1 MASLEQ
7 MHEAWDRYAGAYDQ
21 AFTPIAMKVAEEA
34 LRIAGVGAGVRLLDI
49 AAGGGALS
57 IPAARLGADVLAT
70 DFSPAM
76 VELIKL
82 KAQQQG
88 LPNLLARIMDG
99 TALDLDNDT
108 FDVTCS
114 QLGVVLFPDRR
125 KGLSEMARVTRPGG
139 KGVMVVFGPPQR
151 VQFVSLFFQALRAAV
166 PNFTPPQSSPL
177 FSLQNPDDLRREM
190 EEAGFR
196 DVQVE
201 TLDHSLEVQ
210 SADHLW
216 TTMLSSA
223 PAIVGLLRQFT
234 EEQQTTARRA
244 LGDLLR
250 TQFGGGP
257 AKLAVETHVGVG
269 MK

>member
-7 MHEAWDRYAGAYDQ
+7 THEAWDRFAGAYDQ
-21 AFTPIAMKVAEEA
+21 TFTPIAMVVAGEA
-34 LRIAGVGAGVRLLDI
+34 LRIAGVVAGDRLLDI

-88 LPNLLARIMDG
+88 LPNLQARIMDG
-99 TALDLDNDT
+99 TALDLDDDA

-114 QLGVVLFPDRR
+114 QLGVLLFPDRR

-151 VQFVSLFFQALRAAV
+151 VQFVSLFFQALRAAI
-166 PNFTPPQSSPL
+166 PNFSLPQNSPL
-177 FSLQNPDDLRREM
+177 FSLQNPGDLRREM

-196 DVQVE
+196 DIQVE
-201 TLDHSLEVQ
+201 TVDNSLEVQ

-216 TTMLSSA
+216 TTMQSSA
-223 PAIVGLLRQFT
+223 PAIAGLLSQFS
-234 EEQQTTARRA
+234 EEQQTAARRA

-257 AKLAVETHVGVG
+257 AKLIAETHVGVG

>member
-1 MASLEQ
+1 MANLEQ
-7 MHEAWDRYAGAYDQ
+7 MPEAWDQFAGAYDQ
-21 AFTPIAMKVAEEA
+21 TLTPFTTMVAEDA
-34 LRIAGVGAGVRLLDI
+34 LRIAGVGAGIRLLDV

-88 LPNLLARIMDG
+88 LHNLQARIMDG
-99 TALDLDNDT
+99 TALDLDEGA

-114 QLGVVLFPDRR
+114 QFGVLLFPDRH
-125 KGLSEMARVTRPGG
+125 KGLSEMARVTRSGG
-139 KGVMVVFGPPQR
+139 RGVMVVFGPPQR
-151 VQFVSLFFQALRAAV
+151 VQFVSLFFQALGV
-166 PNFTPPQSSPL
+166 VIPNFSPPQNSPL
-177 FSLQNPDDLRREM
+177 FSLQNPDDLRKEM

-196 DVQVE
+196 DIQVE
-201 TLDHSLEVQ
+201 TVDHTWEVQ

-216 TTMLSSA
+216 TTMQSSA
-223 PAIVGLLRQFT
+223 PAIVGLLNQFS
-234 EEQQTTARRA
+234 EEQQAAARMA
-244 LGDLLR
+244 LGDILR

-257 AKLAVETHVGVG
+257 AKLVVEAHVGVG